1 MAKNFFK
8 SYIWLI
14 ETLQSRGSLT
24 LKEIQQLWLHSSVND
39 EKKKLAPRTF
49 YNRIQS
55 IADIFGIEI
64 VCDPHDNKY
73 YIDNEDEIG
82 GGELR
87 NWMLESLSL
96 NSLLNESVGIK
107 DRIIFENV
115 PSSRKYLT
123 TIIRAIRSGNVLN
136 VKYQSYRKSAP
147 EDLVLEPWCLREFKR
162 RWYLFAHKEDDDGP
176 HMFALDR
183 VLNMEI
189 GREKFS
195 IPKTFNA
202 HNYFEGYYGVRVY
215 DDLKREI
222 VIVKASNMQAKYF
235 KSLPLHKSQEIVEEG
250 LEYTTFKY
258 FLTPDYDFKQDIL
271 SFGAEVEVLEPEHV
285 RKELAETIGK
295 LNKRYNGTAI

>member
-1 MAKNFFK
+1 MAKNFFR

-24 LKEIQQLWLHSSVND
+24 LKEIQKLWLHSSVND

-64 VCDPHDNKY
+64 VCDPHDHKY

-115 PSSRKYLT
+115 P
-123 TIIRAIRSGNVLN
+123 
-136 VKYQSYRKSAP
+136 
-147 EDLVLEPWCLREFKR
+147 
-162 RWYLFAHKEDDDGP
+162 
-176 HMFALDR
+176 
-183 VLNMEI
+183 
-189 GREKFS
+189 
-195 IPKTFNA
+195 
-202 HNYFEGYYGVRVY
+202 
-215 DDLKREI
+215 
-222 VIVKASNMQAKYF
+222 
-235 KSLPLHKSQEIVEEG
+235 
-250 LEYTTFKY
+250 
-258 FLTPDYDFKQDIL
+258 
-271 SFGAEVEVLEPEHV
+271 EPEQSS
-285 RKELAETIGK
+285 
-295 LNKRYNGTAI
+295 